1 MGVTAQ
7 WFKFSLN
14 KFCERFQI
22 REIREIKGLRNLSAI
37 RYTSWYTSI
46 QPTVTDWLKTLDME
60 EYTQV
65 FHSAGFKTEA
75 DVENLK
81 EIDEQELKRMGITKI
96 GMNNL

>member
-1 MGVTAQ
+1 MIIMVH
-7 WFKFSLN
+7 
-14 KFCERFQI
+14 I
-22 REIREIKGLRNLSAI
+22 H
-37 RYTSWYTSI
+37 I
-46 QPTVTDWLKTLDME
+46 QPTVTEWLKTLDME

-81 EIDEQELKRMGITKI
+81 EIDEQELKRMGIIKI